1 MALLEVQHQPVAPV
15 LESGSRR
22 RRTSHTQP
30 ELPSHPDLILS
41 HGADHVSMA
50 FVLSLIF
57 EPKKSSF
64 ERWWEAT
71 SQIAV
76 FNLMAESLT
85 RRDLAFCEAR
95 RSEIKLM
102 TPEAAVPVWN
112 QCFEELQAF
121 EQHYGHLSESDQQR
135 ALKLVFDTIR
145 ICPGV
150 TVLSGTQRLLR
161 LQNVG
166 PKVATAILDELGN
179 RCYQWGDL
187 CDQRRR
193 RYGAKTG
200 VSDAHE
206 RLDSVFGFNH
216 QLFELDRELGQEL
229 AARFTLPELA
239 ILVGVPVSTLVSSRV
254 YQPVLDSVGFLAA

>member
-1 MALLEVQHQPVAPV
+1 MALLEVQYQHSVSPVI
-15 LESGSRR
+15 ESKSRR
-22 RRTSHTQP
+22 RRTSPTGVDS
-30 ELPSHPDLILS
+30 PSHSDLILS

-57 EPKKSSF
+57 EPKKTSF

-76 FNLMAESLT
+76 LNLMAESLT
-85 RRDLAFCEAR
+85 RR
-95 RSEIKLM
+95 SEIKM
-102 TPEAAVPVWN
+102 MSPETAEPVWN
-112 QCFEELQAF
+112 QCFDELQAF

-166 PKVATAILDELGN
+166 PKVATAILDEVGT

-187 CDQRRR
+187 CDQRRQ

-229 AARFTLPELA
+229 AARITLPELA